1 MEKVVDINDSRRKNV
16 ALFLT
21 ASDIA
26 ESRTQK
32 EHQEDKE
39 KKYGLPDG
47 FKLIGFNVVN

>member
-21 ASDIA
+21 ASGII
-26 ESRTQK
+26 ESKTQK
-32 EHQEDKE
+32 EQDKE

-47 FKLIGFNVVN
+47 FKLIGFDVVN

>member
-21 ASDIA
+21 ASDIV

-32 EHQEDKE
+32 EHQEDNE

-47 FKLIGFNVVN
+47 FKLIGFDVVN

>member
-21 ASDIA
+21 ASDIV
-26 ESRTQK
+26 ESKTQN
-32 EHQEDKE
+32 EQDKK

>member
-1 MEKVVDINDSRRKNV
+1 MKKVANTNNPSKRNI

-21 ASDIA
+21 APEVA
-26 ESRTQK
+26 VAKTRERNN
-32 EHQEDKE
+32 HNE